1 MALETELAGETEQN
15 KDDIE
20 HLEALEKHF
29 EEKVKGYEVCNSFLT
44 FVF

>member
-1 MALETELAGETEQN
+1 VDETEQN

-29 EEKVKGYEVCNSFLT
+29 EEKVKGYEVHLLSCLPNLSLIC
-44 FVF
+44 